1 MSKSKLHGAEQ
12 GGLYLVGSERRAAE
26 GIEDTGRLGTSN
38 GDKGNTVGVLGSPG
52 KYQDLELGEG
62 FEGIDQY
69 RLLYTKT

>member
-1 MSKSKLHGAEQ
+1 MSSK
-12 GGLYLVGSERRAAE
+12 RRAAG
-26 GIEDTGRLGTSN
+26 GIEGTGRLGTSN
-38 GDKGNTVGVLGSPG
+38 GDEGNTVGVLGSPG